1 MAISF
6 LGRAA
11 GYLRSATFL
20 PFLSDMFKTNAE
32 NDSFAEV
39 SKSKVKITGKLFV
52 LYISECNI

>member
-20 PFLSDMFKTNAE
+20 PFLSDIFKTNAE

-39 SKSKVKITGKLFV
+39 SKSKVKITGKFFMQH
-52 LYISECNI
+52 ISECNK